1 MALPRLMLSE
11 MLQGL
16 GRPGVIGIALLA
28 FSLSLA
34 VSTLWPS
41 WQELEGQRAKA
52 AAAQARLRTAA
63 ARAPARDDSP
73 AGQLRAFYA
82 VFPLHTEDP
91 EPLAHVFAAARDSG
105 LELSRGEYAVVTDR
119 QTGLVLYR
127 ITLPV
132 RGAYTQIREFV
143 AGSLKAV
150 PALALDELA
159 FERRNI
165 SETQVE
171 ARVRFTLYLRPAS

>member
-1 MALPRLMLSE
+1 MAILRLLLAE
-11 MLQGL
+11 TLQRL
-16 GRPGVIGIALLA
+16 GRAGVIGIALLA
-28 FSLSLA
+28 FTLSLT
-34 VSTLWPS
+34 VSNLLPS
-41 WQELEGQRAKA
+41 WQELKRERARL
-52 AAAQARLRTAA
+52 AAAQESLRTAA
-63 ARAPARDDSP
+63 ARAPAPDDSP
-73 AGQLRAFYA
+73 AGQLQAFYA

-105 LELSRGEYAVVTDR
+105 LQLSRGEYAVVTDR

-132 RGAYTQIREFV
+132 RGAYAQIRAFV
-143 AGSLKAV
+143 AASLRAV
-150 PALALDELA
+150 PALALDELT

-171 ARVRFTLYLRPAS
+171 ARIRFTLYLRPAS

>member
-1 MALPRLMLSE
+1 MAPLRLVLSE
-11 MLQGL
+11 TLHGL
-16 GRPGVIGIALLA
+16 GQPGVAGIALLA

-34 VSTLWPS
+34 VSAMLPS
-41 WQELEGQRAKA
+41 WQELKGERARWV
-52 AAAQARLRTAA
+52 AAQESRRAAA
-63 ARAPARDDSP
+63 ARADAPDASP

-91 EPLAHVFAAARDSG
+91 EPLAHMFAAARDSG
-105 LELSRGEYAVVTDR
+105 LQLTRGEYVVVTDR

-132 RGAYTQIREFV
+132 RGAYAQVREFV
-143 AGSLKAV
+143 AASLKAV
-150 PALALDELA
+150 PALALDELT
-159 FERRNI
+159 FERRNV

-171 ARVRFTLYLRPAS
+171 ARIRFTLYLRPAS

>member
-1 MALPRLMLSE
+1 MALLRLVLSE
-11 MLQGL
+11 TLHGL
-16 GRPGVIGIALLA
+16 GRPGVTGIALLA

-41 WQELEGQRAKA
+41 WQELKGERARF
-52 AAAQARLRTAA
+52 AAAQESMRTAA
-63 ARAPARDDSP
+63 ARAAAPDHSP

-91 EPLAHVFAAARDSG
+91 EPLAHMFAAARDSG
-105 LELSRGEYAVVTDR
+105 LQLARGEYAVVTDR
-119 QTGLVLYR
+119 QTGLVQYR

-132 RGAYTQIREFV
+132 RGSYTQVREFV
-143 AGSLKAV
+143 AASLKAV
-150 PALALDELA
+150 PALALDELT

-171 ARVRFTLYLRPAS
+171 ARIRLTLYLRPAS